1 METKLVI
8 NPESTALVIIDL
20 QKGIVAMPAIPHSSE
35 QVLDK
40 TNSMIKAFHKN
51 NAQVIFVRVAFSAD
65 RKNALNLE
73 VDEMPLNPG
82 ANRSSDW
89 SDIIPELE
97 RKENDITITK
107 RQWGAFYGTE
117 LDMELRRRGIKT
129 IVLCGIATNYGVES
143 TARDAY
149 ERGYNIIFAE
159 DAMSSRNPDDHNFS
173 VTRIFPRIG
182 RVRKT
187 QEVSDAFGAGD
198 RTFPKGLLRRN
209 R

>member
-1 METKLVI
+1 MESKLTI

-20 QKGIVAMPAIPHSSE
+20 QKGIVSMPSVPHSSE
-35 QVLDK
+35 QVMNQ

-51 NAQVIFVRVAFSAD
+51 NVQVIFVRVAYSAD
-65 RKNALNLE
+65 SKNALNLE
-73 VDEMPLNPG
+73 VDERPFIAG
-82 ANRSSDW
+82 ANRPADW
-89 SDIIPELE
+89 SEIIPELE
-97 RKENDITITK
+97 KKENDVVVTK

-149 ERGYNIIFAE
+149 ERGYNIIFTE
-159 DAMSSRNPDDHNFS
+159 DAMSSRNADDHNFAI
-173 VTRIFPRIG
+173 TRIFPRIG

-187 QEVSDAFGAGD
+187 EDILDA
-198 RTFPKGLLRRN
+198 LS
-209 R
+209 

>member
-1 METKLVI
+1 MELKLTV
-8 NPESTALVIIDL
+8 NTESTALVIIDL
-20 QKGIVAMPAIPHSSE
+20 QKGIVSMPAVPHSSE
-35 QVLDK
+35 QVLNR

-51 NAQVIFVRVAFSAD
+51 NALVIFVRVAFSAD

-73 VDEMPLNPG
+73 VDERPFTAG
-82 ANRSSDW
+82 ANLPANW
-89 SDIIPELE
+89 SEIIPELE
-97 RKENDITITK
+97 MRENDIIVTK

-159 DAMSSRNPDDHNFS
+159 DAMSSRNADDRNFAI
-173 VTRIFPRIG
+173 TRIFSRIG

-187 QEVSDAFGAGD
+187 QEVLDGIG
-198 RTFPKGLLRRN
+198 
-209 R
+209 

>member
-1 METKLVI
+1 METKLNI

-20 QKGIVAMPAIPHSSE
+20 QNGIVAMPAIPYSSE
-35 QVLDK
+35 QVINQ
-40 TNSMIKAFHKN
+40 TNSLIKAFHKN
-51 NAQVIFVRVAFSAD
+51 NGQVFFVRVAFSAD

-73 VDEMPLNPG
+73 VDESPFNAA
-82 ANRSSDW
+82 ANRPADW

-97 RKENDITITK
+97 KKENDIVVTK

-159 DAMSSRNPDDHNFS
+159 DAMSSRKIDDHNFAI
-173 VTRIFPRIG
+173 TRIFPRIG
-182 RVRKT
+182 RVRITGEILKALK
-187 QEVSDAFGAGD
+187 D
-198 RTFPKGLLRRN
+198 
-209 R
+209 